1 MKVLIVSDTH
11 GRDEN
16 LEQVVMNE
24 APFDMFVHCGDVE
37 GREIFIEALVECP
50 CCIVSGNNDF
60 FSQLEREKEIMIG
73 KYKVLLT
80 HGHYYNVSTGPAY
93 LKQEAKERGFDIAMF
108 GHTHRPYF
116 DIDKS
121 GEKELITLNPGSLSY
136 PRQEGHRPSYMLMK
150 IDDNGEA
157 RFEQHYL

>member
-1 MKVLIVSDTH
+1 MKILVVSDTH
-11 GRDEN
+11 RKLEN
-16 LEQVVMNE
+16 LKVILEREQPM
-24 APFDMFVHCGDVE
+24 DLLIHLGDAE
-37 GREIFIEALVECP
+37 GDEDSIAEMAGGRLEIVA
-50 CCIVSGNNDF
+50 GNNDF
-60 FSQLEREKEIMIG
+60 FSALPREKELTLR
-73 KYKVLLT
+73 KYRVLLT
-80 HGHYYNVSTGPAY
+80 HGHYYYVNTGIEDIER
-93 LKQEAKERGFDIAMF
+93 EAEGRGFDIVMF